1 MQKTSYFAKL
11 ALRKQES
18 DSELKILF
26 AFNVQTM
33 CIPSLTMHLIPL
45 IKIFG
50 R

>member
-1 MQKTSYFAKL
+1 MQKTSYFAKP

-26 AFNVQTM
+26 ALNTQTM
-33 CIPSLTMHLIPL
+33 RIPSMTTRLIPL
-45 IKIFG
+45 IKRFG